1 MRLSTVW
8 IWAGVVALMLV
19 IGCGTSKEFQ
29 GSPGIAVSDL
39 REHVRTLASEEFEGR
54 KSGERGNEQAARYIS
69 SLFRQFGLQPGLPAG
84 SYDQEFS
91 FISRM
96 SPDASTQLQVTTSA
110 GANTFLLE
118 KDIRPYSFTADTL
131 VSGPLVFAGY
141 GITDSGRTHDD
152 YEGLDVKGKIVVV
165 FRNSPDGTD
174 PHSPFANY
182 ATIRVKAF
190 NAREHGAAGLIIVT
204 GPLDDSTAGL
214 ANFSQDRTFGSS
226 GIALISMR
234 WTVLDRILV
243 PSGRTSKELQ
253 QQLNESKKPASFDI
267 PGTTGTLQTKVNK
280 IPGTTAN
287 VIGYLEGSDS
297 VLKKEYVV
305 LGAHFDHLGYGG
317 DGSGSLLPDTTAIH
331 FGADD
336 NASGSSG
343 LLELAQYFAS
353 QGHHPRRTLV
363 FAAFSG
369 EELGV
374 LGSNYYVQHPP
385 FPLEQTVAMINMD
398 MIGRMKESTLVVEGM
413 GTSPKF
419 EDLLKRNNHDS
430 TLILKLKP
438 DGYGPSDHA
447 SFYSKNIPVVF
458 FFTNLHGDYHKPSD
472 TWDKIRYDEMERVVG
487 LVSRVTTD
495 LADATE
501 RPQFTKVQQTAPM
514 TGGMRAS
521 LGIVPDYAEDT
532 PGLKISGT
540 RTGSAAEKAGLLAG
554 DIIIKMGGKDVKSI
568 YDLTFL
574 LGEFKPGDHIAIVV
588 KRGSEEVTLQAVLDS
603 RK

>member
-1 MRLSTVW
+1 
-8 IWAGVVALMLV
+8 
-19 IGCGTSKEFQ
+19 
-29 GSPGIAVSDL
+29 
-39 REHVRTLASEEFEGR
+39 
-54 KSGERGNEQAARYIS
+54 
-69 SLFRQFGLQPGLPAG
+69 
-84 SYDQEFS
+84 
-91 FISRM
+91 
-96 SPDASTQLQVTTSA
+96 
-110 GANTFLLE
+110 
-118 KDIRPYSFTADTL
+118 
-131 VSGPLVFAGY
+131 
-141 GITDSGRTHDD
+141 
-152 YEGLDVKGKIVVV
+152 
-165 FRNSPDGTD
+165 
-174 PHSPFANY
+174 
-182 ATIRVKAF
+182 
-190 NAREHGAAGLIIVT
+190 
-204 GPLDDSTAGL
+204 
-214 ANFSQDRTFGSS
+214 
-226 GIALISMR
+226 
-234 WTVLDRILV
+234 
-243 PSGRTSKELQ
+243 
-253 QQLNESKKPASFDI
+253 
-267 PGTTGTLQTKVNK
+267 
-280 IPGTTAN
+280 
-287 VIGYLEGSDS
+287 
-297 VLKKEYVV
+297 
-305 LGAHFDHLGYGG
+305 
-317 DGSGSLLPDTTAIH
+317 
-331 FGADD
+331 
-336 NASGSSG
+336 
-343 LLELAQYFAS
+343 
-353 QGHHPRRTLV
+353 V

-385 FPLEQTVAMINMD
+385 FPLEQTVTMINMD

-447 SFYSKNIPVVF
+447 SFYSKDIPVVF

-472 TWDKIRYDEMERVVG
+472 TWEKIRYDEMERVVG
-487 LVSRVTTD
+487 LVSRVATD